1 MPADGGA
8 LPLALAREFRA
19 RPFGRHSEA
28 LQALLNRMRG
38 EATAGKPFL
47 LLQRAGAEWRLAFM
61 STVLPLRPVLTDI
74 VFARLEDAEWH
85 VFRLRWARMTGVEL
99 PGDLAPAGD

>member
-1 MPADGGA
+1 VPASESV

-28 LQALLNRMRG
+28 LQTLLGRMRG
-38 EATAGKPFL
+38 EPTPGKPFL
-47 LLQRAGAEWRLAFM
+47 LLKRANAEWRLAFM
-61 STVLPLRPVLTDI
+61 SAEPPLRPVLSDI
-74 VFARLEDAEWH
+74 VFTRLEDAEWH

-99 PGDLAPAGD
+99 PHDLAPSEA